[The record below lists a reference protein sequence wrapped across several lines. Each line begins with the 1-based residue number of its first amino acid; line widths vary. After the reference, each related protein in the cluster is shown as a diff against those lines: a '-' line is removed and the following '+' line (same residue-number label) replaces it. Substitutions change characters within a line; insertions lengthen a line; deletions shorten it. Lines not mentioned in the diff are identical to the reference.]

1 MTTSSTSSF
10 ELTRDALIRRGYQA
24 AGLLEASQL
33 TDANDVAMAADFLQM
48 ELVSLISD
56 STAPTW
62 VTRTTQ
68 ALVASTA
75 AYTLADCL
83 DVVIDANNAAGMIVP
98 SSGSETVVQA
108 ITRAE
113 YQAISNKDSTGTPSL
128 VYIERLA
135 TVTVTFWPVPAATS
149 TFRYSALRWPRD
161 MDTGARTLDLS
172 KRWQKAIV
180 YSLAHQLALAK
191 SAPLDRVQYLEGLAE
206 RYKMRARESDVEHV
220 HGQLFVGRGY
230 YG

>member
-1 MTTSSTSSF
+1 MTTAATSTF
-10 ELTRDALIRRGYQA
+10 ELGRDALIRRGYQT
-24 AGLLEASQL
+24 AGLLEVSQNPSGDDISL
-33 TDANDVAMAADFLQM
+33 AADILQM
-48 ELVSLISD
+48 ELVSLISE

-75 AYTLADCL
+75 AYTLTDCL
-83 DVVIDANNAAGMIVP
+83 DVVIDANNAAGTIVP

-113 YQAISNKDSTGTPSL
+113 YQQISNKTSSGTPSL
-128 VYIERLA
+128 VYVERLA
-135 TVTVTFWPVPAATS
+135 SVTVTFWPVPAATS
-149 TFRYSALRWPRD
+149 TFRYSSLRWPRD
-161 MDTGARTLDLS
+161 MATGAQTLDLS
-172 KRWQKAIV
+172 KRWMKAIT

-206 RYKMRARESDVEHV
+206 RFKMRARESDVEHV
-220 HGQLFVGRGY
+220 HGQLFVGRSY
-230 YG
+230 